1 MPPKN
6 HWNPPAALSAAP
18 IILVVD
24 DLEANLE
31 AMRALLENDEKW
43 QLRCVDSGEAA
54 LRCLLAEDVSLVL
67 LDVQMPQMDGY
78 EVASLMRG
86 SPRTRDIPIIF
97 VSAIARTQELIL
109 RGYSSGAV
117 DFILKPFDPQVLRHK
132 VQNLLT
138 LETNRRALQ
147 KISEQLERERA
158 FNDSILKNAAE
169 GILVVD
175 HQGLILYNNPVIV
188 EWIDSHSPSLRGR
201 NFCELV
207 AAPAGET
214 TWQQSNI
221 YRHWQKKQVYHLRE
235 ATMHSNGGTLPVA
248 LSCAPLPYPQQAMVI
263 IVRDISVELD
273 LKARLEELIVTDPL
287 TGLLNRR
294 GFHIA
299 VENVLARAQRKGEG
313 FAVVYLDLDG
323 FKRVND
329 SMGHAA
335 GDELLRYV
343 GRQLK
348 SGLRRYDMLARI
360 GGDEFTLLLDG
371 LGNAGDAGR
380 VVEKLLQLVSQ
391 SHQIGG
397 EDFSINASA
406 GIACYP
412 QAGQDAESL
421 LLAADM
427 AMYEAKQSG
436 GKRYHFHSPQMTER
450 VHARLRLEQRLR
462 QAVEQR
468 YFSLLYQPQ
477 FVLASGQL
485 RGFEALL
492 RWTDGNPDG
501 ATPAQF
507 IPLLEETHLIHPL
520 GQWVFEQSFAHLV
533 LLRQHL
539 GTGIVVSINVSPLQF
554 ALPELVETL
563 ETLLQRHAIA
573 AAQVEIE
580 VTESTLMRDMDIT
593 QRQLG
598 QLRELGVHIA
608 LDDFGTGYSSLAYLR
623 HFDIDTLKID
633 RLFIANMLKS
643 QRDAAVVRT
652 IIDLG
657 HHLDMEV
664 IAEGVETR
672 QEREWLVQQNCTT
685 MQGWLAAPALPL
697 ERATQM
703 PLQLD
708 WERLPLA

>member
-1 MPPKN
+1 MQEN
-6 HWNPPAALSAAP
+6 TSTTLP
-18 IILVVD
+18 IILAVD

-31 AMRALLENDEKW
+31 AMRALLEDSGKW
-43 QLRCVDSGEAA
+43 QLRCAPSGEAA
-54 LRCLLAEDVSLVL
+54 LGCLLKEDISLVL
-67 LDVQMPQMDGY
+67 LDVQMPGMDGY
-78 EVASLMRG
+78 EVAELMRG
-86 SPRTRDIPIIF
+86 SPKTRDIPIIF

-109 RGYSSGAV
+109 RGYNSGAV
-117 DFILKPFDPQVLRHK
+117 DFILKPFDPVVLRHK

-147 KISEQLERERA
+147 KTTQQLERERA

-175 HQGLILYNNPVIV
+175 HNGLIQYNNPAIAQFIAA
-188 EWIDSHSPSLRGR
+188 ETPTLQGR
-201 NFCELV
+201 HFCELI
-207 AAPAGET
+207 AAPKSEID
-214 TWQQSNI
+214 WQQSHI
-221 YRHWQKKQVYHLRE
+221 YRHWQQKQVYHLRE
-235 ATMHSNGGTLPVA
+235 AALHTNGSTLPVA

-263 IVRDISVELD
+263 IVRDISVESD
-273 LKARLEELIVTDPL
+273 LKAQLEELIVTDPL

-294 GFHIA
+294 GFHTA
-299 VENVLARAQRKGEG
+299 VDNVLARAQRKGEG

-335 GDELLRYV
+335 GDDLLRHV
-343 GRQLK
+343 GRQLQ
-348 SGLRRYDMLARI
+348 SGLRRYDVLARI
-360 GGDEFTLLLDG
+360 GGDEFTMLLDG
-371 LGNAGDAGR
+371 VGQSGDAGR
-380 VVEKLLQLVSQ
+380 VVEKLLHLVSQ
-391 SHQIGG
+391 NYPIDG

-412 QAGQDAESL
+412 EAGKDAESL

-468 YFSLLYQPQ
+468 RFSLLYQPQ
-477 FVLASGQL
+477 YHLASGTL

-520 GQWVFEQSFAHLV
+520 GQWIFEKSFEHLL

-539 GTGIVVSINVSPLQF
+539 GEAVVVSINVSPLQF
-554 ALPELVETL
+554 AQPQLVETL
-563 ETLLQRHAIA
+563 ETLLRRHAVA
-573 AAQVEIE
+573 ATQVEVE
-580 VTESTLMRDMDIT
+580 VTESTLMRDMDLT

-598 QLRELGVHIA
+598 QLRELGVQIA

-623 HFDIDTLKID
+623 HFEIDTLKID
-633 RLFIANMLKS
+633 RLFVSNMLTSK
-643 QRDAAVVRT
+643 RDAAVVST

-657 HHLDMEV
+657 RHLDMEV
-664 IAEGVETR
+664 IAEGVETQ
-672 QEREWLVQQNCTT
+672 QERAWLVEHHCTI

-697 ERATQM
+697 ERAIQM

>member
-1 MPPKN
+1 MQAN
-6 HWNPPAALSAAP
+6 IPAALP
-18 IILVVD
+18 VILAVD

-31 AMRALLENDEKW
+31 AMRALLEGSEKW
-43 QLRCVDSGEAA
+43 QLRCANSGEAA
-54 LRCLLAEDVSLVL
+54 LGCLLKEDISLVL
-67 LDVQMPQMDGY
+67 LDVQMPGMDGY
-78 EVASLMRG
+78 EVAELMRG
-86 SPRTRDIPIIF
+86 SPKTRDIPIIF

-109 RGYSSGAV
+109 RGYNSGAV
-117 DFILKPFDPQVLRHK
+117 DFILKPFDPAVLRHK

-147 KISEQLERERA
+147 KTTQQLEREQA

-175 HQGLILYNNPVIV
+175 HHGLIQYNNPAIAQFITA
-188 EWIDSHSPSLRGR
+188 ETPTLQGR
-201 NFCELV
+201 HFCELI
-207 AAPAGET
+207 ASPTSET
-214 TWQQSNI
+214 NWQQSHI
-221 YRHWQKKQVYHLRE
+221 YRHWQQKQVYHLRE
-235 ATMHSNGGTLPVA
+235 AALHTNGGTLPVA

-294 GFHIA
+294 GFHMA
-299 VENVLARAQRKGEG
+299 VDNVLARARRKGEG
-313 FAVVYLDLDG
+313 FSVIYLDLDG

-360 GGDEFTLLLDG
+360 GGDEFTILLDG
-371 LGNAGDAGR
+371 LGNSEDAGR

-391 SHQIGG
+391 NHQIGG

-462 QAVEQR
+462 QAVER
-468 YFSLLYQPQ
+468 RHFSLLYQPQ
-477 FVLASGQL
+477 FALQSGQL

-520 GQWVFEQSFAHLV
+520 GQWVFEESFEHL
-533 LLRQHL
+533 LMLRQHL
-539 GTGIVVSINVSPLQF
+539 GESIVISINVSPLQF
-554 ALPELVETL
+554 AQPQLVETL

-573 AAQVEIE
+573 ATQVEIE
-580 VTESTLMRDMDIT
+580 VTESTLMRDMDVT
-593 QRQLG
+593 QRQLS
-598 QLRELGVHIA
+598 QLRELGVKIA

-633 RLFIANMLKS
+633 RLFISNMLKS

-657 HHLDMEV
+657 HHLDMEI

-697 ERATQM
+697 ERAVQI

>member
-1 MPPKN
+1 MQEN
-6 HWNPPAALSAAP
+6 TSTTLP
-18 IILVVD
+18 IILAVD

-31 AMRALLENDEKW
+31 AMRALLEDSGKW
-43 QLRCVDSGEAA
+43 QLRCANSGEAA
-54 LRCLLAEDVSLVL
+54 LGCLLKEDISLVL
-67 LDVQMPQMDGY
+67 LDVQMPGMDGY
-78 EVASLMRG
+78 EVAELMRG
-86 SPRTRDIPIIF
+86 SPKTRDIPIIF

-109 RGYSSGAV
+109 RGYNSGAV
-117 DFILKPFDPQVLRHK
+117 DFILKPFDPLVLRHK

-147 KISEQLERERA
+147 KTTQQLERERA

-175 HQGLILYNNPVIV
+175 HNGLIQYNNPAIAQFIAA
-188 EWIDSHSPSLRGR
+188 ETPTLQGR
-201 NFCELV
+201 HFCELI
-207 AAPAGET
+207 AAPESEID
-214 TWQQSNI
+214 WQQSHI
-221 YRHWQKKQVYHLRE
+221 YRHWQQKQVYHLRE
-235 ATMHSNGGTLPVA
+235 AALHTHGSTLPVA

-263 IVRDISVELD
+263 IVRDISVESD
-273 LKARLEELIVTDPL
+273 LKAQLEELIVTDPL

-299 VENVLARAQRKGEG
+299 VDNVLARAQRKGEG

-335 GDELLRYV
+335 GDDLLRHV
-343 GRQLK
+343 GRQLQ
-348 SGLRRYDMLARI
+348 SGLRRYDVLARI
-360 GGDEFTLLLDG
+360 GGDEFTMLLDG
-371 LGNAGDAGR
+371 VGQSGDAGR
-380 VVEKLLQLVSQ
+380 VVEKLLHLVSQ
-391 SHQIGG
+391 NYPIDG

-412 QAGQDAESL
+412 EAGKDAESL

-468 YFSLLYQPQ
+468 RFSLLYQPQ
-477 FVLASGQL
+477 YHLASGTL

-520 GQWVFEQSFAHLV
+520 GQWIFEQSFEHLL

-539 GTGIVVSINVSPLQF
+539 GEAVVVSINVSPLQF
-554 ALPELVETL
+554 AQPQLVETL
-563 ETLLQRHAIA
+563 ETLLRRHAVA
-573 AAQVEIE
+573 ATQVEVE
-580 VTESTLMRDMDIT
+580 VTESTLMRDMDLT

-598 QLRELGVHIA
+598 QLRELGVQIA

-623 HFDIDTLKID
+623 HFEIDTLKID
-633 RLFIANMLKS
+633 RLFVSNMLKS
-643 QRDAAVVRT
+643 KRDAAVVST

-657 HHLDMEV
+657 RHLDMEV
-664 IAEGVETR
+664 IAEGVETQ
-672 QEREWLVQQNCTT
+672 QERAWLVEHHCTI

-697 ERATQM
+697 ERAIHM